1 MRSQEVTLKGMYFG
15 SVNTVLLNKS
25 VVSFNMDE
33 KNMFLKMLYLV
44 IS

>member
-1 MRSQEVTLKGMYFG
+1 MNSRGVALKGMYF
-15 SVNTVLLNKS
+15 STVNIVFLTES

-33 KNMFLKMLYLV
+33 KNMFLKMLYLM

>member
-1 MRSQEVTLKGMYFG
+1 MYFG
-15 SVNTVLLNKS
+15 SVNTVLLNES